1 MRIAAVFLIAVVP
14 LSGCG
19 RSASSLDPED
29 PEVIAQI
36 ESQLQ
41 SAMAGAAAADAGRVL
56 AIAAGQN
63 DLTFIT
69 GDVML
74 SGLETIRASFKDT
87 YAEVAK
93 QDQTIREKRVRLIS
107 PDVAILAAVGEG
119 TYTDKAGWTSQPVG
133 IGLTIVFVREDGTWR
148 ACHAHQSIAFPIRPE
163 GE

>member
-19 RSASSLDPED
+19 WSASSLDPED

-69 GDVML
+69 L
-74 SGLETIRASFKDT
+74 STPSRRRRAR
-87 YAEVAK
+87 AW
-93 QDQTIREKRVRLIS
+93 R
-107 PDVAILAAVGEG
+107 GEA
-119 TYTDKAGWTSQPVG
+119 TP
-133 IGLTIVFVREDGTWR
+133 
-148 ACHAHQSIAFPIRPE
+148 
-163 GE
+163 